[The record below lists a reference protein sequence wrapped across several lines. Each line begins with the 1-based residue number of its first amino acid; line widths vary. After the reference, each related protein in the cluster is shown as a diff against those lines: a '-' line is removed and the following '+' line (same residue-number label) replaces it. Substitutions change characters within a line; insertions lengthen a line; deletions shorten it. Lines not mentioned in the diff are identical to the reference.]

1 MKRTSFA
8 MLPLLFPPLAYA
20 HPGEHHGTL
29 LDAIVHLLTEP
40 DHLAMAA
47 IAVLVGYGGARFLR
61 RRSQARVQRTRR

>member
-1 MKRTSFA
+1 MKHTLFA
-8 MLPLLFPPLAYA
+8 MLPLLFSPVAHA

-47 IAVLVGYGGARFLR
+47 IAVLAGVVGARLHR
-61 RRSQARVQRTRR
+61 RHSQARAQGKRR